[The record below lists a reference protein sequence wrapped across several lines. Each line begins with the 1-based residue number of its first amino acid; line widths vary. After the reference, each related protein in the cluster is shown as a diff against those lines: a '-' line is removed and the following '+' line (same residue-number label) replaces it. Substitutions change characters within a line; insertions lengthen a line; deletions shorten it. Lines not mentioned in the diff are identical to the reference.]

1 MYVINIFSLFS
12 FLLSLFF
19 AFYIFFRKDI
29 GFEKNNLLIFFGIF
43 SYISVGIFL
52 INLTFYGQSFKVTYS
67 LIFLFFLFYNYFIF
81 FYYFENYIKSVGVR
95 IIYPLVAFIISS
107 FVYTL
112 SPVFFDV
119 TCPEKLFFVDK
130 FLSEISHFSIFI
142 FPFYILILIF
152 SIFQKRLFF
161 FFISLIHTIFYLSF
175 FIASTNILSLIL
187 LFLTMLATP
196 IFIFFDFFN
205 SRRYKII
212 RNFDPDLIIEN
223 LNFGIVTIDQKGKL
237 NCNNFFRQLLLN
249 EETTLE
255 KWFDQNKGILKELE
269 YDNFFNREF
278 LIGKREYNL
287 ILEKRK
293 IKSGFS
299 TLDIYVIFNYT
310 NVKILEKMSKEYTN
324 FVFNSLLDRIY
335 QFNIQN
341 QYKKMYDFLKGFAH
355 NSFSMI
361 SVIRAG
367 FDYILDN
374 IDELDKYVHT
384 KKQVQLKNV
393 FEEKIN
399 LLQKTLNLTDVGVAK
414 LMEAFKILNNKI
426 KYEYEEGKT
435 NFSLNDFVKQELF
448 FYITNTEYKY
458 TINIESKLNESLRDV
473 VFEYR
478 VLSTIFHNILSF
490 MISEMSTTHIKRILI
505 ETYEKDG
512 GIVLRI
518 ESTAKTFDKDK
529 IDDIIKKSI
538 YVSDQRYASFIN
550 AYLMVRSTGSVL
562 KRIDSEYLI
571 FEIFLNE

>member
-1 MYVINIFSLFS
+1 MYVINIFSIFS

-19 AFYIFFRKDI
+19 GFYLFFRKDV
-29 GFEKNNLLIFFGIF
+29 GFEKNNLLIFFLVF
-43 SYISVGIFL
+43 SYISLDIFI
-52 INLTFYGQSFKVTYS
+52 INSTFFGQGFKVTYS
-67 LIFLFFLFYNYFIF
+67 LTFLFFLFYNYFIF
-81 FYYFENYIKSVGVR
+81 FYYFENYIKSIGVR
-95 IIYPLVAFIISS
+95 IIYPFIAFIISS

-112 SPVFFDV
+112 SPVFFDA
-119 TCPEKLFFVDK
+119 TCPEKIFFVDK
-130 FLSEISHFSIFI
+130 FLNEISHFSIFI
-142 FPFYILILIF
+142 FPFYILVLIF
-152 SIFQKRLFF
+152 SIFQKRAFF
-161 FFISLIHTIFYLSF
+161 FFISLVHTIFYISF
-175 FIASTNILSLIL
+175 FIESSNIFSL
-187 LFLTMLATP
+187 LFLLLTMLTTP
-196 IFIFFDFFN
+196 IFIFLDFFS
-205 SRRYKII
+205 SRKYNII
-212 RNFDPDLIIEN
+212 NTFDSELIIEN
-223 LNFGIVTIDQKGKL
+223 LNFGVVTVDQKGKL

-249 EETTLE
+249 EATTLE
-255 KWFDQNKGILKELE
+255 KWYDQNKGILKELE

-278 LIGKREYNL
+278 LIGNREFNL

-299 TLDIYVIFNYT
+299 SLDMYVIFNYT

-384 KKQVQLKNV
+384 KKPAQLKSV

-399 LLQKTLNLTDVGVAK
+399 LLQKTLNFTDVGVSK
-414 LMEAFKILNNKI
+414 LMESFKILNNKI
-426 KYEYEEGKT
+426 RYEYEEGKT

-478 VLSTIFHNILSF
+478 VLSTVFHNILSF
-490 MISEMSTTHIKRILI
+490 TISEMATTHIKRIVV

-512 GIVLRI
+512 GVVLRI
-518 ESTAKTFDKDK
+518 ESSAKNFDKDK

-550 AYLMVRSTGSVL
+550 AYLMIRSTGSIL

-571 FEIFLNE
+571 FEILLNE